1 MLIEFKFSN
10 YRSFRDETCL
20 SMESMGLSQMKE
32 SLISYGT
39 ATLLPSAAL
48 FGKNGGGKTNVIRAF
63 WIGVKF
69 ICSAQR
75 TQHETAT
82 IPVQPFLLNDFSQN
96 EPTSFEFTYVLD
108 DIKYLYGFT
117 ATKSAIVRE
126 YLYHS
131 PKGQKAMVFSRDGQ
145 SFTFREGPEKKRREM
160 ISETIAPN
168 QLYFSVAC
176 TMNEK
181 ACMSAMRWFREH
193 LVFSPDYT
201 DLSDQ
206 LIEHVE
212 NPNMLQA
219 IKRYAVEADLGI
231 QDMRFEFKR
240 RELSTKDPLPA
251 DLPED
256 IKANLKQFVSNLAN
270 MSNGS
275 ERRYQLGKMEV
286 TSVHRGLGK
295 DGQERPYE
303 LPLELESGGTQQLM
317 ALAPAIERVLAC
329 GGVLIVDELENKIHP
344 LLMRLIV
351 SKFQNPK
358 SNPNHAQLIFTTHN
372 TDLLDAH
379 LMRKDQIYFVDKDKR
394 SGSSSLYSISEFST
408 PTSEN
413 IRKGYLLGK
422 YGATPDLDIEEV

>member
-32 SLISYGT
+32 SLIPCGT
-39 ATLLPSAAL
+39 ARLLPSVAL

-63 WIGVKF
+63 WLGAKF
-69 ICSAQR
+69 ICNAQR
-75 TQHETAT
+75 TQHETAA
-82 IPVQPFLLNDFSQN
+82 IPVQSFLLNDSSKN

-108 DIKYLYGFT
+108 GIKYIYGFA
-117 ATKSAIVRE
+117 ATKTAILSE

-145 SFTFREGPEKKRREM
+145 SFTFREGPDKKRREM

-181 ACMSAMRWFREH
+181 ACMAAMRWFREY
-193 LVFSPDYT
+193 LIFSRDYT

-206 LIEHVE
+206 LIEHIE

-231 QDMRFEFKR
+231 QDMRFEFES
-240 RELSTKDPLPA
+240 RELSTEDPLPA
-251 DLPED
+251 DLPEE
-256 IKANLKQFVSNLAN
+256 IKANLEQFVLNITN
-270 MSNGS
+270 ISNGS
-275 ERRYQLGKMEV
+275 EQKYQLGKMEV
-286 TSVHRGLGK
+286 TSFHRGLGK
-295 DGQERPYE
+295 DGQEQPYE
-303 LPLELESGGTQQLM
+303 LSLEDESDGTRRLM
-317 ALAPAIERVLAC
+317 ALAPAIERVLTC
-329 GGVLIVDELENKIHP
+329 GGVLLVDELESRIHP

-351 SKFQNPK
+351 SKFQNPN

-379 LMRKDQIYFVDKDKR
+379 LMRKDQIYFVDKDKKD
-394 SGSSSLYSISEFST
+394 GSSSLYSISEFST